1 MFIHI
6 INNINRTED
15 ILTEDIAV
23 NTAVV
28 MYIDQQWTMLKYE
41 NESKVN
47 VQIDSSQY
55 LELLLV

>member
-15 ILTEDIAV
+15 ILTKDIAV
-23 NTAVV
+23 NTAVIV
-28 MYIDQQWTMLKYE
+28 YIDQQWTMLKYE
-41 NESKVN
+41 KESKIN
-47 VQIDSSQY
+47 VQIDSHQY